1 MECIMNIPHPYPAIP
16 AGSALPTLTGPARQ
30 GGMALFIALIALV
43 TMTLSA
49 IALMRSVDTTNL
61 VAGNL
66 AFKQGATLAGDA
78 GIEAGRTLLIGWYG
92 STTLDTNNTAEG
104 YYATDQS
111 TLDITGRKTP
121 TNPADNVDW
130 DGTNSSAAVKAKIL
144 PEDSAGNRVS
154 YVVHR
159 LCTQALTIND
169 PNNSCLTEQQST
181 SAGST
186 KGGAG
191 YGQKPLSGKLQVY
204 YRVTAR
210 IAGPRNSTSYV
221 QAIILL

>member
-1 MECIMNIPHPYPAIP
+1 MNTYHCANATVISEPPFRWPN
-16 AGSALPTLTGPARQ
+16 RQ
-30 GGMALFIALIALV
+30 GGAALFLALIALV

-78 GIEAGRTLLIGWYG
+78 GIEAGRTALIGWYN
-92 STTLDTNNTAEG
+92 TATLNTNNTAEG
-104 YYATDQS
+104 YYATDQAS
-111 TLDITGRKTP
+111 LDITGRKTP
-121 TNPADNVDW
+121 SNLADNVDW
-130 DGTNSSAAVKAKIL
+130 DGTNSSAATKAKIKA
-144 PEDSAGNRVS
+144 EDAAGNTVA
-154 YVVHR
+154 YVIHR
-159 LCTQALTIND
+159 LCTSPLSMDD

-181 SAGST
+181 SSGST

-210 IAGPRNSTSYV
+210 VAGPRNTLSYV

>member
-1 MECIMNIPHPYPAIP
+1 MNITRPHPAISS
-16 AGSALPTLTGPARQ
+16 GQALRIRTGYSRQ

-66 AFKQGATLAGDA
+66 AFKQGATMAGDA
-78 GIEAGRTLLIGWYG
+78 GIEAGRTLLVGWYG
-92 STTLDTNNTAEG
+92 TTTLDTNNTAEG
-104 YYATDQS
+104 YYATDQAN
-111 TLDITGRKTP
+111 LDITGRKTP
-121 TNPADNVDW
+121 TNAADDVDW
-130 DGTNSSAAVKAKIL
+130 DGTNSSASVKAKTL
-144 PEDSAGNRVS
+144 PEDPAGNRVS

-159 LCTQALTIND
+159 LCSQALTVND

-181 SAGST
+181 SSGST

-204 YRVTAR
+204 YRVTSR